1 MARFFIDRPIF
12 AWVIAIVIM
21 LAGAMSITQLPLE
34 QYPDIAPPTVKIA
47 ATYTGASA
55 KTVEDSVT
63 QVIEQ
68 QMTGIDKL
76 TYMSASSSSA
86 GSASI
91 NLTFEAG
98 TDPDVAQMQ
107 VQNKLQ
113 QVESRLP
120 ASVQS
125 EGLTVTKGG
134 SDFLMIAALA
144 SDNPSVT
151 GTQIG
156 DYISS
161 TLLDSISRIDGVG
174 EVKTLGSGYAMR
186 IWLDPALLQ
195 KYALMPSD
203 VTTALEAQNTEVSAG
218 QLGALPAV
226 ASQQLN
232 ATISARSKLQTAEE
246 FRNVVVKSTSTGA
259 VVLLG
264 DVATV
269 ELGSDSY
276 DVNSALNG
284 KPAAAMGVQL
294 ATGANALQ
302 VGEAVKA
309 KLAELEP
316 YYPSEM
322 QLKNVIAYDTTPFVS
337 LSIEEVVKSLGEA
350 IVLVVLIMFLFLQ
363 NFRAT
368 LIPAITVPVVLLG
381 TFGVLAVFG
390 YSINTLTMFA
400 MVLAI
405 GLLVDDAIVVVE
417 NVERVMSEKGLSP
430 LEATRQ
436 SMDEIT
442 SALIGIALVLS
453 AVFIPMAFFSGST
466 GIIYRQ
472 FSVTIVSAMVLS
484 VLVAMTL
491 TPALCATLLKPVDGK
506 GHGPQSGFFGWFN
519 RSFERSAAAYE
530 KLVGGIL
537 RRGGRSLVIYAL
549 VVAAM
554 AVGYAKLPT
563 SFLPDEDQGILMAQV
578 QLPVGATDD
587 RTQAVLKQFESYMLE
602 QPEVEAMISIS
613 GLGMGGNSQNSARA
627 FIRLKDWSERSGA
640 GQDSASIAQRATLA
654 LSSIGDANVFVMQ
667 PPAVRGL
674 GQSSGFDLQ
683 LKDLAGLGHEALVA
697 AREQFIQLAS
707 QDPRLQGV
715 RSNGLDDTPQLKVS
729 IDDRKAGALS
739 LTTSDINATLST
751 ALGGTYV
758 NDFLNQGR
766 VKKVY
771 VQGEASARMQAAD
784 LDHWFVRNSND
795 EMVPFSSFAS
805 SSWSYGSPLLERYN
819 GSSSLEV
826 VGDPAPGVSSGVAMD
841 AVESIIKQLPEG
853 ISYEWTGQ
861 SYQLRLSGSQAPLL
875 YAISVLFVFLCL
887 AALYESWSVPF
898 SVMLVVPLGVVGAVL
913 ATRFS
918 GLSNDVYFQV
928 GLLTTVGLAAKNAI
942 LIVEFAKHL
951 QEQGNSLVDA
961 TLIAVRQRLRPILMT
976 SLAFMFGVLPLA
988 ISSGAGSAGRQA
1000 IGTGVLG
1007 GMFSATVLGIFFV
1020 PLFFVMI
1027 RRRFSRVPQ
1036 AQASTTTDRTGEAC
1050 VAFIG
1055 RCWPFSRC
1063 WAAVS
1068 IWRLSTSAR
1077 KHR

>member
-21 LAGAMSITQLPLE
+21 LGGALSISQLPLE
-34 QYPDIAPPTVKIA
+34 QYPDIAPPTVRIS

-68 QMTGIDKL
+68 QMKGLDNL

-91 NLTFEAG
+91 SLTFGAG

-113 QVESRLP
+113 QAESRLP
-120 ASVQS
+120 QSVQS

-174 EVKTLGSGYAMR
+174 DVQTLGSGYAMR
-186 IWLDPALLQ
+186 IWLDPALLE

-203 VTTALEAQNTEVSAG
+203 VSTALEAQNTEVSAG

-226 ASQQLN
+226 KGQQLN

-246 FRNVVVKSTSTGA
+246 FRNVVVKSGSDGA

-264 DVATV
+264 DVASV
-269 ELGSDSY
+269 ELGSESY
-276 DVNSALNG
+276 DINSALNG

-294 ATGANALQ
+294 AAGANALE

-309 KLAELEP
+309 KLKELAP
-316 YYPSEM
+316 FYPTEM
-322 QLKNVIAYDTTPFVS
+322 QLENVIAYDTTPFVS

-363 NFRAT
+363 NLRAT

-381 TFGVLAVFG
+381 TFGVLALFG

-417 NVERVMSEKGLSP
+417 NVERVMSEQGLSA
-430 LEATRQ
+430 LAATRQ

-442 SALIGIALVLS
+442 SALVGIALVLS
-453 AVFIPMAFFSGST
+453 AVFIPMAFFGGST

-484 VLVAMTL
+484 VVVAMTL
-491 TPALCATLLKPVDGK
+491 TPALCATLLKP
-506 GHGPQSGFFGWFN
+506 GHAVQRGFFGWFN
-519 RSFERSAAAYE
+519 RSFERCSSAYE
-530 KLVGGIL
+530 ALVGAVL
-537 RRGGRSLVIYAL
+537 QRSRRSLVVYVLIA
-549 VVAAM
+549 AAM
-554 AVGYAKLPT
+554 AAGYASLPT
-563 SFLPDEDQGILMAQV
+563 SFLPDEDQGILMAQI
-578 QLPVGATDD
+578 QLPVGATDS
-587 RTQAVLKQFESYMLE
+587 RTQAVLQQFEAYMLK

-613 GLGMGGNSQNSARA
+613 GLGMGGNSQNTARA
-627 FIRLKDWSERSGA
+627 FIRLKDWSERSDDA
-640 GQDSASIAQRATLA
+640 ATIAQRATLA
-654 LSSIGDANVFVMQ
+654 LASIGDADVFVMQ

-683 LKDLAGLGHEALVA
+683 LKDLAGLGHDALVA
-697 AREQFIQLAS
+697 AREQFIALAR
-707 QDPRLQGV
+707 QDPRLLGV
-715 RSNGLDDTPQLKVS
+715 RSNGLDDAPQLKIS

-739 LTTSDINATLST
+739 LSTSDINSTLST

-771 VQGEASARMQAAD
+771 VQGEAGTRMQAAD

-805 SSWSYGSPLLERYN
+805 SAWSYGSPLLERYN
-819 GSSSLEV
+819 GTSSLEV
-826 VGDPAPGVSSGVAMD
+826 VGDPAPGVSSGAAMD
-841 AVESIIKQLPEG
+841 AVEAIARQLPDG
-853 ISYEWTGQ
+853 IGYEWTGQ

-875 YAISVLFVFLCL
+875 YAVSILFVFLCL

-898 SVMLVVPLGVVGAVL
+898 SVILVVPLGIVGAVW
-913 ATRFS
+913 ATRFT

-951 QEQGNSLVDA
+951 QEQGNSLREA

-988 ISSGAGSAGRQA
+988 VSSGAGSAGRRA

-1020 PLFFVMI
+1020 PLFFVLI
-1027 RRRFSRVPQ
+1027 RRRFGRV
-1036 AQASTTTDRTGEAC
+1036 STTPIVEKGDA
-1050 VAFIG
+1050 
-1055 RCWPFSRC
+1055 
-1063 WAAVS
+1063 
-1068 IWRLSTSAR
+1068 
-1077 KHR
+1077 

>member
-34 QYPDIAPPTVKIA
+34 QYPDIASPTVKIA

-875 YAISVLFVFLCL
+875 YGISVLFVFLCL

-1036 AQASTTTDRTGEAC
+1036 AQASTTTDRTGEA
-1050 VAFIG
+1050 
-1055 RCWPFSRC
+1055 
-1063 WAAVS
+1063 
-1068 IWRLSTSAR
+1068 
-1077 KHR
+1077 

>member
-21 LAGAMSITQLPLE
+21 LGGALSISQLPLE
-34 QYPDIAPPTVKIA
+34 QYPDIAPPTVRIS

-68 QMTGIDKL
+68 QMKGLDNL

-91 NLTFEAG
+91 SLTFGAG

-113 QVESRLP
+113 QAESRLP
-120 ASVQS
+120 QSVQS

-174 EVKTLGSGYAMR
+174 DVQTLGSGYAMR
-186 IWLDPALLQ
+186 IWLDPALLE

-203 VTTALEAQNTEVSAG
+203 VSTALEAQNTEVSAG

-226 ASQQLN
+226 KGQQLN

-246 FRNVVVKSTSTGA
+246 FRNVVVKSSSDGA

-264 DVATV
+264 DVASV
-269 ELGSDSY
+269 ELGSESY
-276 DVNSALNG
+276 DINSALNG

-294 ATGANALQ
+294 AAGANALE

-309 KLAELEP
+309 KLKELAP
-316 YYPSEM
+316 FYPTEM

-363 NFRAT
+363 NLRAT

-381 TFGVLAVFG
+381 TFGVLALFG

-417 NVERVMSEKGLSP
+417 NVERVMSEQGLSA
-430 LEATRQ
+430 LAATRQ

-442 SALIGIALVLS
+442 SALVGIALVLS
-453 AVFIPMAFFSGST
+453 AVFIPMAFFGGST

-484 VLVAMTL
+484 VVVAMTL
-491 TPALCATLLKPVDGK
+491 TPALCATLLKP
-506 GHGPQSGFFGWFN
+506 GHAVQRGFFGWFN
-519 RSFERSAAAYE
+519 RSFERCSSAYE
-530 KLVGGIL
+530 ALVGAVL
-537 RRGGRSLVIYAL
+537 QRSRRSLVVYVLIA
-549 VVAAM
+549 AAM
-554 AVGYAKLPT
+554 AAGYASLPT
-563 SFLPDEDQGILMAQV
+563 SFLPDEDQGILMAQI
-578 QLPVGATDD
+578 QLPVGATDS
-587 RTQAVLKQFESYMLE
+587 RTQAVLQQFEAYMLK

-613 GLGMGGNSQNSARA
+613 GLGMGGNSQNTARA
-627 FIRLKDWSERSGA
+627 FIRLKDWSERSDDA
-640 GQDSASIAQRATLA
+640 ATIAQRATLA
-654 LSSIGDANVFVMQ
+654 LASIGDADVFVMQ

-683 LKDLAGLGHEALVA
+683 LKDLAGLGHDALVA
-697 AREQFIQLAS
+697 AREQFIALAR
-707 QDPRLQGV
+707 QDPRLLGV
-715 RSNGLDDTPQLKVS
+715 RSNGLDDAPQLKIS

-739 LTTSDINATLST
+739 LSTSDINSTLST

-771 VQGEASARMQAAD
+771 VQGEASTRMQAAD

-805 SSWSYGSPLLERYN
+805 SAWSYGSPLLERYN
-819 GSSSLEV
+819 GTSSLEV
-826 VGDPAPGVSSGVAMD
+826 VGDPAPGVSSGAAMD
-841 AVESIIKQLPEG
+841 AVEAIARQLPDG
-853 ISYEWTGQ
+853 IGYEWTGQ

-875 YAISVLFVFLCL
+875 YAVSILFVFLCL

-898 SVMLVVPLGVVGAVL
+898 SVILVVPLGIVGAVW
-913 ATRFS
+913 ATRFT

-951 QEQGNSLVDA
+951 QEQGNSLREA

-988 ISSGAGSAGRQA
+988 VSSGAGSAGRRA

-1020 PLFFVMI
+1020 PLFFVLI
-1027 RRRFSRVPQ
+1027 RRRFGRV
-1036 AQASTTTDRTGEAC
+1036 STTPIVEKGDA
-1050 VAFIG
+1050 
-1055 RCWPFSRC
+1055 
-1063 WAAVS
+1063 
-1068 IWRLSTSAR
+1068 
-1077 KHR
+1077 

>member
-21 LAGAMSITQLPLE
+21 LGGALSISQLPLE
-34 QYPDIAPPTVKIA
+34 QYPDIAPPTVRIS

-68 QMTGIDKL
+68 QMKGLDNL

-91 NLTFEAG
+91 SLTFGAG

-113 QVESRLP
+113 QAESRLP
-120 ASVQS
+120 QSVQS

-174 EVKTLGSGYAMR
+174 DVQTLGSGYAMR
-186 IWLDPALLQ
+186 IWLDPALLE

-203 VTTALEAQNTEVSAG
+203 VSTALEAQNTEVSAG

-226 ASQQLN
+226 KGQQLN

-246 FRNVVVKSTSTGA
+246 FRNVVVKSGSDGA

-264 DVATV
+264 DVASV
-269 ELGSDSY
+269 ELGSESY
-276 DVNSALNG
+276 DINSALNG

-294 ATGANALQ
+294 AAGANALE

-309 KLAELEP
+309 KLKELAP
-316 YYPSEM
+316 FYPTEM

-363 NFRAT
+363 NLRAT

-381 TFGVLAVFG
+381 TFGVLALFG

-417 NVERVMSEKGLSP
+417 NVERVMAEQGLSA
-430 LEATRQ
+430 LAATRQ

-442 SALIGIALVLS
+442 SALVGIALVLS
-453 AVFIPMAFFSGST
+453 AVFIPMAFFGGST

-484 VLVAMTL
+484 VVVAMTL
-491 TPALCATLLKPVDGK
+491 TPALCATLLKP
-506 GHGPQSGFFGWFN
+506 GHAVQRGFFGWFN
-519 RSFERSAAAYE
+519 RSFERCSSAYE
-530 KLVGGIL
+530 ALVGAVL
-537 RRGGRSLVIYAL
+537 QRSWRSLVVYVLIA
-549 VVAAM
+549 AAM
-554 AVGYAKLPT
+554 AAGYASLPT
-563 SFLPDEDQGILMAQV
+563 SFLPDEDQGILMAQI
-578 QLPVGATDD
+578 QLPVGATDS
-587 RTQAVLKQFESYMLE
+587 RTQAVLQQFEAYMLK

-613 GLGMGGNSQNSARA
+613 GLGMGGNSQNTARA
-627 FIRLKDWSERSGA
+627 FIRLKDWSERSNDA
-640 GQDSASIAQRATLA
+640 ATIAQRATLA
-654 LSSIGDANVFVMQ
+654 LASIGDADVFVMQ

-683 LKDLAGLGHEALVA
+683 LKDLAGLGHDALVA
-697 AREQFIQLAS
+697 AREQFIALAR
-707 QDPRLQGV
+707 QDPRLLGV
-715 RSNGLDDTPQLKVS
+715 RSNGLDDAPQLKIS

-739 LTTSDINATLST
+739 LSTSDINSTLST

-771 VQGEASARMQAAD
+771 VQGEARTRMQAAD

-805 SSWSYGSPLLERYN
+805 SAWSYGSPLLERYN
-819 GSSSLEV
+819 GTSSLEV
-826 VGDPAPGVSSGVAMD
+826 VGDPAPGVSSGAAMD
-841 AVESIIKQLPEG
+841 AVEAIARQLPDG
-853 ISYEWTGQ
+853 IGYEWTGQ

-875 YAISVLFVFLCL
+875 YAVSILFVFLCL

-898 SVMLVVPLGVVGAVL
+898 SVILVVPLGIVGAVW
-913 ATRFS
+913 ATRFT

-951 QEQGNSLVDA
+951 QEQGNSLREA

-988 ISSGAGSAGRQA
+988 VSSGAGSAGRRA

-1020 PLFFVMI
+1020 PLFFVLI
-1027 RRRFSRVPQ
+1027 RRRFGRV
-1036 AQASTTTDRTGEAC
+1036 STTPIVEKGDA
-1050 VAFIG
+1050 
-1055 RCWPFSRC
+1055 
-1063 WAAVS
+1063 
-1068 IWRLSTSAR
+1068 
-1077 KHR
+1077 

>member
-951 QEQGNSLVDA
+951 QEQGNSLIDA

-1036 AQASTTTDRTGEAC
+1036 AQASTTTDRTGEA
-1050 VAFIG
+1050 
-1055 RCWPFSRC
+1055 
-1063 WAAVS
+1063 
-1068 IWRLSTSAR
+1068 
-1077 KHR
+1077 

>member
-21 LAGAMSITQLPLE
+21 LGGVLSISQLPLE
-34 QYPDIAPPTVKIA
+34 QYPDIAPPTVRIS

-68 QMTGIDKL
+68 ALTGLDNL
-76 TYMSASSSSA
+76 TYMSSSSSSA

-91 NLTFEAG
+91 NLTFGAG

-113 QVESRLP
+113 QAESRLP
-120 ASVQS
+120 QSVQS

-144 SDNPSVT
+144 SDNPTVT

-174 EVKTLGSGYAMR
+174 EVQTLGSGYAMR
-186 IWLDPALLQ
+186 IWLDPALLE

-203 VTTALEAQNTEVSAG
+203 VSTALEAQNTEVSAG
-218 QLGALPAV
+218 QLGALPA
-226 ASQQLN
+226 AKGQQLN
-232 ATISARSKLQTAEE
+232 ATITARSKLQTAEE
-246 FRNVVVKSTSTGA
+246 FRNVVVKSTSDGA

-269 ELGSDSY
+269 ELGSESY

-294 ATGANALQ
+294 AAGANALK

-309 KLAELEP
+309 KLKELEP
-316 YYPSEM
+316 FYPTEM

-363 NFRAT
+363 NLRAT

-381 TFGVLAVFG
+381 TFGVLALFG

-417 NVERVMSEKGLSP
+417 NVERVMDEEGLSA
-430 LEATRQ
+430 LEATRK
-436 SMDEIT
+436 SMAEIT
-442 SALIGIALVLS
+442 SALVGIALVLS
-453 AVFIPMAFFSGST
+453 AVFIPMAFFGGST

-491 TPALCATLLKPVDGK
+491 TPALCATMLKATDA
-506 GHGPQSGFFGWFN
+506 HGTQRGFFGWFN
-519 RSFERSAAAYE
+519 RGFERCSARYE
-530 KLVGGIL
+530 GLVGAVL
-537 RRGGRSLVIYAL
+537 KRGKRSLVVYAL
-549 VVAAM
+549 VVLAM
-554 AVGYAKLPT
+554 AGGYASLPT
-563 SFLPDEDQGILMAQV
+563 SFLPDEDQGILMAQI
-578 QLPVGATDD
+578 QLPVGATDS
-587 RTQAVLKQFESYMLE
+587 RTQAVMAQFEAYMLK

-613 GLGMGGNSQNSARA
+613 GLGMGGNSQNTGRA
-627 FIRLKDWSERSGA
+627 FIRLKDWSERTAS

-654 LSSIGDANVFVMQ
+654 LSSIGDADVFVMQ

-674 GQSSGFDLQ
+674 GQRSGFDLQ
-683 LKDLAGLGHEALVA
+683 LKDLGGLGHDALVA
-697 AREQFIQLAS
+697 AREQFIELAKK
-707 QDPRLQGV
+707 DPRLLGV
-715 RSNGLDDTPQLKVS
+715 RSNGLDDSPQLKVT

-739 LTTSDINATLST
+739 LSTSDINSTLSI
-751 ALGGTYV
+751 ALGGSYV

-771 VQGEASARMQAAD
+771 VQGAADARMQAAD

-819 GSSSLEV
+819 GSASLEV

-841 AVESIIKQLPEG
+841 VVEAIAKQLPQG
-853 ISYEWTGQ
+853 IGYEWTGQ

-875 YAISVLFVFLCL
+875 YAVSVLFVFLCL

-898 SVMLVVPLGVVGAVL
+898 SVILVVPLGVVGAVL
-913 ATRFS
+913 ATRFT

-951 QEQGNSLVDA
+951 QEQGNSLREA

-988 ISSGAGSAGRQA
+988 LSSGAGSAGRRA

-1020 PLFFVMI
+1020 PLFFVLI
-1027 RRRFSRVPQ
+1027 RRRFGRTSTATQ
-1036 AQASTTTDRTGEAC
+1036 TAQKGDA
-1050 VAFIG
+1050 
-1055 RCWPFSRC
+1055 
-1063 WAAVS
+1063 
-1068 IWRLSTSAR
+1068 
-1077 KHR
+1077 

>member
-988 ISSGAGSAGRQA
+988 LSTGAGSAGRQA

-1036 AQASTTTDRTGEAC
+1036 AQASTTTDRTGEA
-1050 VAFIG
+1050 
-1055 RCWPFSRC
+1055 
-1063 WAAVS
+1063 
-1068 IWRLSTSAR
+1068 
-1077 KHR
+1077 

>member
-246 FRNVVVKSTSTGA
+246 FRNVVVKSTSSGA

-506 GHGPQSGFFGWFN
+506 DHGPQSDFFGWFN

-1036 AQASTTTDRTGEAC
+1036 AQASTTTDRTGEA
-1050 VAFIG
+1050 
-1055 RCWPFSRC
+1055 
-1063 WAAVS
+1063 
-1068 IWRLSTSAR
+1068 
-1077 KHR
+1077 

>member
-161 TLLDSISRIDGVG
+161 TLLDPISRIDGVG

-381 TFGVLAVFG
+381 TFGVLAIFG

-442 SALIGIALVLS
+442 SALVGIALVLS

-530 KLVGGIL
+530 RLVGGIL

-640 GQDSASIAQRATLA
+640 GQDSASIAQRATRA

-875 YAISVLFVFLCL
+875 YGISVLFVFLCL

-988 ISSGAGSAGRQA
+988 LSTGAGSAGRQA

-1036 AQASTTTDRTGEAC
+1036 VQASTTTDRKGEA
-1050 VAFIG
+1050 
-1055 RCWPFSRC
+1055 
-1063 WAAVS
+1063 
-1068 IWRLSTSAR
+1068 
-1077 KHR
+1077 

>member
-21 LAGAMSITQLPLE
+21 LAGALSITQLPLE

-506 GHGPQSGFFGWFN
+506 DHGPQSGFFGWFN

-875 YAISVLFVFLCL
+875 YGISVLFVFLCL

-951 QEQGNSLVDA
+951 QEQGNSLIDA

-988 ISSGAGSAGRQA
+988 MSSGAGSAGRQA

-1020 PLFFVMI
+1020 PLFFVLI
-1027 RRRFSRVPQ
+1027 RRRFSRV
-1036 AQASTTTDRTGEAC
+1036 STPTTDRTGEA
-1050 VAFIG
+1050 
-1055 RCWPFSRC
+1055 
-1063 WAAVS
+1063 
-1068 IWRLSTSAR
+1068 
-1077 KHR
+1077 

>member
-21 LAGAMSITQLPLE
+21 LAGAMSISQLPLE
-34 QYPDIAPPTVKIA
+34 QYPDIAPPTVRIS

-63 QVIEQ
+63 QIIEQ
-68 QMTGIDKL
+68 QMTGLDKL

-91 NLTFEAG
+91 SLTFDAG

-144 SDNPSVT
+144 SDNPGVT

-161 TLLDSISRIDGVG
+161 TLLDSIARIDGVG
-174 EVKTLGSGYAMR
+174 EVQTLGSGYAMR
-186 IWLDPALLQ
+186 IWLDPALLE

-203 VTTALEAQNTEVSAG
+203 VITALEAQNTEVSAG

-226 ASQQLN
+226 AKQQLN

-246 FRNVVVKSTSTGA
+246 FRNVLVKSDSTGA

-264 DVATV
+264 EVARV

-294 ATGANALQ
+294 ATGANALK

-309 KLAELEP
+309 RLAELQP
-316 YYPSEM
+316 FYPSEM

-363 NFRAT
+363 NVRAT

-381 TFGVLAVFG
+381 TFGVLALFG

-417 NVERVMSEKGLSP
+417 NVERVMSEEGLSP
-430 LEATRQ
+430 LEATRK
-436 SMDEIT
+436 SMAEIT
-442 SALIGIALVLS
+442 SALVGIALVLS
-453 AVFIPMAFFSGST
+453 AVFIPIAFFGGST

-491 TPALCATLLKPVDGK
+491 TPALCATLLKPSDAT
-506 GHGPQSGFFGWFN
+506 GHAAASGFFGGFN
-519 RSFERSAAAYE
+519 RTFERSAEAYQ
-530 KLVGGIL
+530 KGVAGIV
-537 RRGGRSLVIYAL
+537 RRGGRSLVVYLL
-549 VVAAM
+549 VIAAM
-554 AVGYAKLPT
+554 AAGYASLPT

-587 RTQAVLKQFESYMLE
+587 RTQAVLKQFEGYMLE
-602 QPEVEAMISIS
+602 QPEVEALISIS

-627 FIRLKDWSERSGA
+627 FIRLKDWSERTGA
-640 GQDSASIAQRATLA
+640 GQDAASIAQRATEA

-683 LKDLAGLGHEALVA
+683 LKDLAGLGHDALVA
-697 AREQFIQLAS
+697 AREQFIELA
-707 QDPRLQGV
+707 QKDPRLQGV
-715 RSNGLDDTPQLKVS
+715 RSNGLDDTPQLKVN

-739 LTTSDINATLST
+739 LSTSDINATLST

-771 VQGEASARMQAAD
+771 VQGEATARMQAAD

-805 SSWSYGSPLLERYN
+805 TSWSYGSPLLERYN

-841 AVESIIKQLPEG
+841 AVESIIRQLPEG
-853 ISYEWTGQ
+853 IGYEWTGQ

-875 YAISVLFVFLCL
+875 YGISVLFVFLCL

-951 QEQGNSLVDA
+951 HEQGNSLIEA

-988 ISSGAGSAGRQA
+988 LSAGAGSAGRRA

-1007 GMFSATVLGIFFV
+1007 GMFSATLLGIFFV
-1020 PLFFVMI
+1020 PLFFVLI
-1027 RRRFSRVPQ
+1027 RRRFSRV
-1036 AQASTTTDRTGEAC
+1036 RTPDPKGDA
-1050 VAFIG
+1050 
-1055 RCWPFSRC
+1055 
-1063 WAAVS
+1063 
-1068 IWRLSTSAR
+1068 
-1077 KHR
+1077 

>member
-21 LAGAMSITQLPLE
+21 LGGALSISQLPLE
-34 QYPDIAPPTVKIA
+34 QYPDIAPPTVRIS

-68 QMTGIDKL
+68 QMKGLDNL

-91 NLTFEAG
+91 SLTFGAG

-113 QVESRLP
+113 QAESRLP
-120 ASVQS
+120 QSVQS

-174 EVKTLGSGYAMR
+174 DVQTLGSGYAMR
-186 IWLDPALLQ
+186 IWLDPALLE

-203 VTTALEAQNTEVSAG
+203 VSTALEAQNTEVSAG

-226 ASQQLN
+226 KGQQLN

-246 FRNVVVKSTSTGA
+246 FRNVVVKSGSDGA

-264 DVATV
+264 DVASV
-269 ELGSDSY
+269 ELGSESY
-276 DVNSALNG
+276 DINSALNG

-294 ATGANALQ
+294 AAGANALE

-309 KLAELEP
+309 KLKELAP
-316 YYPSEM
+316 FYPTEM

-363 NFRAT
+363 NLRAT

-381 TFGVLAVFG
+381 TFGVLALFG

-417 NVERVMSEKGLSP
+417 NVERVMSEQGLSA
-430 LEATRQ
+430 LAATRQ

-442 SALIGIALVLS
+442 SALVGIALVLS
-453 AVFIPMAFFSGST
+453 AVFIPMAFFGGST

-484 VLVAMTL
+484 VVVAMTL
-491 TPALCATLLKPVDGK
+491 TPALCATLLKP
-506 GHGPQSGFFGWFN
+506 GHAVQRGFFGWFN
-519 RSFERSAAAYE
+519 RSFERCSSAYE
-530 KLVGGIL
+530 ALVGAVL
-537 RRGGRSLVIYAL
+537 QRSRRSLVVYVLIA
-549 VVAAM
+549 AAM
-554 AVGYAKLPT
+554 AAGYASLPT
-563 SFLPDEDQGILMAQV
+563 SFLPDEDQGILMAQI
-578 QLPVGATDD
+578 QLPVGATDS
-587 RTQAVLKQFESYMLE
+587 RTQAVLQQFEAYMLK

-613 GLGMGGNSQNSARA
+613 GLGMGGNSQNTARA
-627 FIRLKDWSERSGA
+627 FIRLKDWSERSDDA
-640 GQDSASIAQRATLA
+640 ATIAQRATLA
-654 LSSIGDANVFVMQ
+654 LASIGDADVFVMQ

-683 LKDLAGLGHEALVA
+683 LKDLAGLGHDALVA
-697 AREQFIQLAS
+697 AREQFIALAR
-707 QDPRLQGV
+707 QDPRLLGV
-715 RSNGLDDTPQLKVS
+715 RSNGLDDAPQLKIS

-739 LTTSDINATLST
+739 LSTSDINSTLST

-771 VQGEASARMQAAD
+771 VQGEASTRMQAAD

-805 SSWSYGSPLLERYN
+805 SAWSYGSPLLERYN
-819 GSSSLEV
+819 GTSSLEV
-826 VGDPAPGVSSGVAMD
+826 VGDPAPGVSSGAAMD
-841 AVESIIKQLPEG
+841 AVEAIARQLPDG
-853 ISYEWTGQ
+853 IGYEWTGQ

-875 YAISVLFVFLCL
+875 YAVSILFVFLCL

-898 SVMLVVPLGVVGAVL
+898 SVILVVPLGIVGAVW
-913 ATRFS
+913 ATRFT

-951 QEQGNSLVDA
+951 QEQGNSLREA

-988 ISSGAGSAGRQA
+988 VSSGAGSAGRRA

-1020 PLFFVMI
+1020 PLFFVLI
-1027 RRRFSRVPQ
+1027 RRRFGRV
-1036 AQASTTTDRTGEAC
+1036 STTPIVEKGDA
-1050 VAFIG
+1050 
-1055 RCWPFSRC
+1055 
-1063 WAAVS
+1063 
-1068 IWRLSTSAR
+1068 
-1077 KHR
+1077 

>member
-21 LAGAMSITQLPLE
+21 LAGALSITQLPLE

-120 ASVQS
+120 SSVQS

-174 EVKTLGSGYAMR
+174 EVKAMGSGYAMR

-195 KYALMPSD
+195 KYSLMPSD

-232 ATISARSKLQTAEE
+232 ATITARSKLQTAEE
-246 FRNVVVKSTSTGA
+246 FRNVVVKSNSAGA

-264 DVATV
+264 EVATV

-284 KPAAAMGVQL
+284 KPSAAMGVQL
-294 ATGANALQ
+294 ATGANALE

-381 TFGVLAVFG
+381 TFGVLAMFG

-519 RSFERSAAAYE
+519 RTFERGAQAYQRV
-530 KLVGGIL
+530 VGKIL
-537 RRGGRSLVIYAL
+537 QRSGRSLMVYVL

-554 AVGYAKLPT
+554 AVGYTKLPT
-563 SFLPDEDQGILMAQV
+563 SFLPDEDQGILMAQM

-587 RTQAVLKQFESYMLE
+587 RTQAVLKQFESYILQ

-613 GLGMGGNSQNSARA
+613 GMGMGGNSQNSARA
-627 FIRLKDWSERSGA
+627 FIRLKDWSERTGA
-640 GQDSASIAQRATLA
+640 GQDSASIAQRATQA
-654 LSSIGDANVFVMQ
+654 LSSIGDADVFVMQ

-683 LKDLAGLGHEALVA
+683 LKDVAGLGHEALVA
-697 AREQFIQLAS
+697 AREQLIELAR

-715 RSNGLDDTPQLKVS
+715 RSNGLDDTPQLKVT

-739 LTTSDINATLST
+739 LTTSDINTTLST
-751 ALGGTYV
+751 ALGGSYV

-771 VQGEASARMQAAD
+771 VQGQASSRMQADD

-805 SSWSYGSPLLERYN
+805 SSWTSGSPLLERYN

-988 ISSGAGSAGRQA
+988 MSSGAGSAGRQA

-1020 PLFFVMI
+1020 PLFFVLI
-1027 RRRFSRVPQ
+1027 RRRFSRV
-1036 AQASTTTDRTGEAC
+1036 STPTTDRTGEA
-1050 VAFIG
+1050 
-1055 RCWPFSRC
+1055 
-1063 WAAVS
+1063 
-1068 IWRLSTSAR
+1068 
-1077 KHR
+1077 

>member
-1 MARFFIDRPIF
+1 MASFFIDRPIF

-21 LAGAMSITQLPLE
+21 LGGALSISHLPLE
-34 QYPDIAPPTVKIA
+34 QYPDIAPPTVRIS

-68 QMTGIDKL
+68 QMKGLDNL

-91 NLTFEAG
+91 NLTFSAG

-113 QVESRLP
+113 QAESRLP
-120 ASVQS
+120 TSVQS

-134 SDFLMIAALA
+134 SDFLMIVALA
-144 SDNPSVT
+144 SANDAVT

-174 EVKTLGSGYAMR
+174 DVQTLGSGYAMR
-186 IWLDPALLQ
+186 IWLDPAKLE

-203 VTTALEAQNTEVSAG
+203 VSSALEAQNTEVSVG

-226 ASQQLN
+226 AGQQLN
-232 ATISARSKLQTAEE
+232 ATISARSKLQTAEA
-246 FRNVVVKSTSTGA
+246 FRNVVVKSSSDGA

-264 DVATV
+264 DVARV

-294 ATGANALQ
+294 AAGANALS
-302 VGEAVKA
+302 VGKAVKA
-309 KLAELEP
+309 RLKALEP
-316 YYPSEM
+316 FYPAQM

-363 NFRAT
+363 NLRAT

-381 TFGVLAVFG
+381 TFGVLALCG

-417 NVERVMSEKGLSP
+417 NVERVMAEQGLSA
-430 LEATRQ
+430 LAATRQ
-436 SMDEIT
+436 SMAEIT

-453 AVFIPMAFFSGST
+453 AVFIPMAFFGGST

-472 FSVTIVSAMVLS
+472 FSVAVVSAMLLS

-491 TPALCATLLKPVDGK
+491 TPALCATLLKPSDS
-506 GHGPQSGFFGWFN
+506 HGARGGFFGWFN
-519 RSFERSAAAYE
+519 RNFERSAERYQGAVVRV
-530 KLVGGIL
+530 LQH
-537 RRGGRSLVIYAL
+537 GGRSWLMYGLILLAT
-549 VVAAM
+549 AA
-554 AVGYAKLPT
+554 GYASLPT
-563 SFLPDEDQGILMAQV
+563 SFLPDEDQGMLIAQV
-578 QLPVGATDD
+578 QLPVGATDS
-587 RTQAVLKQFESYMLE
+587 RTQAAVKQFEDYMLA
-602 QPEVEAMISIS
+602 QPEVDALISIT
-613 GLGMGGNSQNSARA
+613 GLGMGGNAQNTGRA
-627 FIRLKDWSERSGA
+627 FIKLKDWSERGGP
-640 GQDSASIAQRATLA
+640 GQDAAAIAQRATLA
-654 LSSIGDANVFVMQ
+654 LASVRDANVFVMQ

-683 LKDLAGLGHEALVA
+683 LKDLGGVGHDALVA
-697 AREQFIQLAS
+697 ARERFIELAK

-739 LTTSDINATLST
+739 LSTSDINATLST

-784 LDHWFVRNSND
+784 LDHWFVRNSNA

-805 SSWSYGSPLLERYN
+805 SAWSYGSPLLERYN
-819 GSSSLEV
+819 GSASLEV

-841 AVESIIKQLPEG
+841 AVEAIIKQLPEG
-853 ISYEWTGQ
+853 IGYEWTGQ

-875 YAISVLFVFLCL
+875 YGISILFVFLCL

-913 ATRFS
+913 ATRFG

-951 QEQGNSLVDA
+951 QEQGSSLRDA

-988 ISSGAGSAGRQA
+988 LSSGAGSAGRQA

-1007 GMFSATVLGIFFV
+1007 GMFSATLLGIFFV
-1020 PLFFVMI
+1020 PLFFVQI
-1027 RRRFSRVPQ
+1027 RRRFGRAPSSGISLQTAP
-1036 AQASTTTDRTGEAC
+1036 TGD
-1050 VAFIG
+1050 
-1055 RCWPFSRC
+1055 
-1063 WAAVS
+1063 
-1068 IWRLSTSAR
+1068 L
-1077 KHR
+1077 

>member
-530 KLVGGIL
+530 KRVGGIL

-875 YAISVLFVFLCL
+875 YGISVLFVFLCL

-913 ATRFS
+913 ATRFT

-1036 AQASTTTDRTGEAC
+1036 AQASTTTDRTGEA
-1050 VAFIG
+1050 
-1055 RCWPFSRC
+1055 
-1063 WAAVS
+1063 
-1068 IWRLSTSAR
+1068 
-1077 KHR
+1077 